1 MTKDFKQI
9 SHISRQDST
18 VRIIITNIHSRVSS
32 TYFHYNTYI
41 GTRTKPNKYT
51 YKSNIIGVS

>member
-1 MTKDFKQI
+1 MTKDFKHI

-18 VRIIITNIHSRVSS
+18 VRIIITKIHSRVSS

-41 GTRTKPNKYT
+41 GTRTKPNNYI
-51 YKSNIIGVS
+51 YNRRRCL